1 MAMSSVNAHA
11 SKQGLAEARSI
22 IASCSHFGFCTATC
36 PTYALTHDENES
48 PRGRIELIRIMLD
61 SAQPPTSRTVAHL
74 DSCLS
79 CLACVS
85 TCAVKVDYMHL
96 IDHARAHIE
105 RTYRR
110 VWTDRLLRR
119 LVAETVSNRHYL
131 RVMLACGRFI
141 SRFSG
146 VMPGRLRDLLRTIPR
161 SVSRNQGDVKVG
173 RYPAV
178 GEKRYRVALLA
189 GCAQRVL
196 APEIN
201 AAAVRLMNRL
211 GCEVVIA
218 RNAECCG
225 ALNLHLGRTAE
236 GQCAARKNIQA
247 WMSEMRR
254 GAFDAIVVTASGCGT
269 AIKDYGHVFQDDPQY
284 QESARQIAALTVDVS
299 EFLDRIG
306 FRAGAKGRRFKVA
319 YHDACSLRNGQRI
332 TRQPRQLLRLAGYSV
347 VDVPEAHFCC
357 GSAGIYNL
365 LQPATARQLG
375 TRKAGHIESTGAA
388 IMAVGNVGCIAQLAR
403 YSPIPVVHTVELLD
417 WAAGGPMPPSLLG
430 KELQELREVDAE
442 VEAAGGA
449 LPGEVMVDD
458 TGIAVW

>member
-1 MAMSSVNAHA
+1 
-11 SKQGLAEARSI
+11 
-22 IASCSHFGFCTATC
+22 
-36 PTYALTHDENES
+36 
-48 PRGRIELIRIMLD
+48 
-61 SAQPPTSRTVAHL
+61 
-74 DSCLS
+74 
-79 CLACVS
+79 
-85 TCAVKVDYMHL
+85 
-96 IDHARAHIE
+96 
-105 RTYRR
+105 
-110 VWTDRLLRR
+110 
-119 LVAETVSNRHYL
+119 
-131 RVMLACGRFI
+131 
-141 SRFSG
+141 
-146 VMPGRLRDLLRTIPR
+146 
-161 SVSRNQGDVKVG
+161 
-173 RYPAV
+173 
-178 GEKRYRVALLA
+178 
-189 GCAQRVL
+189 
-196 APEIN
+196 
-201 AAAVRLMNRL
+201 
-211 GCEVVIA
+211 
-218 RNAECCG
+218 
-225 ALNLHLGRTAE
+225 
-236 GQCAARKNIQA
+236 
-247 WMSEMRR
+247 MRR

-449 LPGEVMVDD
+449 LAGEVMVDD